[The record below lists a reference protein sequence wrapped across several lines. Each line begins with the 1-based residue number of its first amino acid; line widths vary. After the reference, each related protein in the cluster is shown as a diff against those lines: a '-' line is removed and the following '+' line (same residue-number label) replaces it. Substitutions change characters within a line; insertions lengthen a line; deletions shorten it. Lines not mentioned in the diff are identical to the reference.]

1 MIQQHES
8 VLILSIFSE
17 KNQEEDD
24 NNNVKNEGRKKR
36 YSLTLPLVD
45 VVICCWM
52 NWQFGIVIK
61 SFSPSC
67 HWCFSEI
74 KYDSAFDIL

>member
-24 NNNVKNEGRKKR
+24 NNNVKNEGRKKIFFDF
-36 YSLTLPLVD
+36 T
-45 VVICCWM
+45 
-52 NWQFGIVIK
+52 
-61 SFSPSC
+61 FS
-67 HWCFSEI
+67 
-74 KYDSAFDIL
+74 

>member
-45 VVICCWM
+45 VVICC
-52 NWQFGIVIK
+52 
-61 SFSPSC
+61 
-67 HWCFSEI
+67 
-74 KYDSAFDIL
+74 

>member
-24 NNNVKNEGRKKR
+24 NNNVKNEGRKKIFFDF
-36 YSLTLPLVD
+36 TFIVD
-45 VVICCWM
+45 VVMLLNELAIW
-52 NWQFGIVIK
+52 
-61 SFSPSC
+61 
-67 HWCFSEI
+67 HRH
-74 KYDSAFDIL
+74 